1 MLCYINPTEKWTYRY
16 RSDAYMVE
24 PVVSSGVTWRDYSK
38 KRNNTFTHEQNNQGF
53 ESLNRSKPP
62 PKPLTR
68 HCQGHLWLETS
79 QLKSC
84 SRDLHLNGLVSAW
97 HRNNNKCLCSHSCTL
112 GEKECLVMGS
122 HYNSY
127 ILSETYFRKIHYFMV
142 CEHGDVSFQNRCSD
156 MFHNSLLPVQTMC
169 EFVCNLAVSEQT
181 VCKCKVTSKFLT
193 ISVLELVEE
202 L

>member
-1 MLCYINPTEKWTYRY
+1 
-16 RSDAYMVE
+16 
-24 PVVSSGVTWRDYSK
+24 
-38 KRNNTFTHEQNNQGF
+38 
-53 ESLNRSKPP
+53 
-62 PKPLTR
+62 
-68 HCQGHLWLETS
+68 
-79 QLKSC
+79 
-84 SRDLHLNGLVSAW
+84 
-97 HRNNNKCLCSHSCTL
+97 
-112 GEKECLVMGS
+112 
-122 HYNSY
+122 
-127 ILSETYFRKIHYFMV
+127 MV